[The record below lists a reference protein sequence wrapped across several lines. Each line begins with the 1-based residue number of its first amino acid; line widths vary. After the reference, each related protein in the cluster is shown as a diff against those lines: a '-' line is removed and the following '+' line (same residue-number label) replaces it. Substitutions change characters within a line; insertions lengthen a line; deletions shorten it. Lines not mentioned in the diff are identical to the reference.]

1 VDLFSL
7 LPSLAPTLAES
18 PCVIL
23 EAPPGTGKSTTV
35 PPALLKAAWL
45 GRQKILM
52 LEPRRLAAKSVARY
66 IAAQMGE
73 KVGETVGY
81 RVRMETRVGPQTR
94 LEVVTEGVL
103 TRMLQSDPALEGYG
117 LVIFDEFH
125 ERSLQADLGL
135 ALCREI
141 QAVLREDLRLLI
153 MSATLPAQLAELLS
167 SDLLGNVPV
176 LRAEGV
182 MHPVELRYA
191 APPHGGDPVA
201 FAAGVIRTALREE
214 SGSLLVFL
222 PGSGEIRRLAERLAD
237 LPPEISVTPL
247 YGDLPPQEQDR
258 AIQPAPPGQRKV
270 VLATNI
276 AETSLTIEGIRGVID
291 LGLERSPV
299 FDPISGMTRLTTRRI
314 SRASAT
320 QRMGRAGRL
329 EPGFCLRLWPESDT
343 ALLAAD
349 IEPEICSA
357 DLAPLAL
364 ELALWGVSDP
374 QSLAWLDPPP
384 QQAWAPAVEL
394 LQDLG
399 ALSTV
404 QTLTPHG
411 KALAQLPLH
420 PRLGHMLLKAEAEGL
435 GGLACTV
442 AALLSERDLLSGS
455 RDADLAGRLTALARG
470 KVPPGRK
477 QAVEQA
483 AQQIAEKR
491 RLKPATRPA
500 EALGLLLGWAYPDR
514 IAMRRGD
521 SPRYLLANGRGA
533 ILPEGDFLA
542 REPWLVIAHL
552 DGHPR
557 EAKIFLAA
565 ALDPEQLASLTE
577 GQTDTGLEVNF
588 NAQTGSVQAFEVIR
602 FGALALKKER
612 IHKPDANTL
621 AQALLEG
628 VKQRGIAKL
637 PWNPHLLQWRE
648 RVAFLHRVLPEHWP
662 DLSDAALARDL
673 GDWLLPFLS
682 GLQRL
687 DAISPDLLQQA
698 LENHLGYARLAEL
711 QAAAPTHMP
720 VPSGSQ
726 IRLDYSGEEPVLAAR
741 LQELFGLHATPRIA
755 GGQVPLLIHL
765 LSPAMRP
772 VQVTRDLA
780 SFWRE
785 TYPEVK
791 KELKGRYPRHYW
803 PEDPLQAEAV
813 RGIKR
818 KPRP

>member
-1 VDLFSL
+1 MDLLSL
-7 LPSLAPTLAES
+7 LPALVPALADA

-23 EAPPGTGKSTTV
+23 EAPPGTGKSTRV
-35 PPALLKAAWL
+35 PPALLNADWL
-45 GRQKILM
+45 AGQKILM

-66 IAAQMGE
+66 IALKMNQ

-81 RVRMETRVGPQTR
+81 RVRMETRVGPKTR

-135 ALCREI
+135 ALCRES
-141 QAVLREDLRLLI
+141 QQVLREDLRLLI
-153 MSATLPAQLAELLS
+153 MSATLPERLA
-167 SDLLGNVPV
+167 DLLGGVPV

-182 MHPVELRYA
+182 VHPVELRYL
-191 APPHGGDPVA
+191 APPHGGSGGDLVA

-222 PGSGEIRRLAERLAD
+222 PGAGEIRRLAERLGD
-237 LPPEISVTPL
+237 LPAEVLVTPL
-247 YGDLPPQEQDR
+247 YGDLPAPEQDR
-258 AIQPAPPGQRKV
+258 AIQPAPAGQRKV

-291 LGLERSPV
+291 LGLERAPV

-314 SRASAT
+314 ARASAT
-320 QRMGRAGRL
+320 QRTGRAGRL

-343 ALLAAD
+343 ALLVAD
-349 IEPEICSA
+349 IEPEICAA

-394 LQDLG
+394 LHELG
-399 ALSTV
+399 ALSAE
-404 QTLTPHG
+404 QTLTSHG

-491 RLKPATRPA
+491 RLKPTTRPA

-514 IAMRRGD
+514 IAMRRGET
-521 SPRYLLANGRGA
+521 SRYLLAGGRGA

-542 REPWLVIAHL
+542 REPWLVIAQL

-565 ALDPEQLASLTE
+565 ALDPEQLARLTE
-577 GQTDTGLEVNF
+577 GQTETGLEVNF
-588 NAQTGSVQAFEVIR
+588 NPQTGSVQAFRVLR
-602 FGALALKKER
+602 YGALALKKER
-612 IHKPDANTL
+612 IHQPDAATL
-621 AQALLEG
+621 ALALLEG

-637 PWNPHLLQWRE
+637 PWSPYLQQWRE
-648 RVAFLHRVLPEHWP
+648 RVAFLHRVLPEDWP
-662 DLSDAALARDL
+662 DLGDVALSRDL
-673 GDWLLPFLS
+673 ADWLLPFLS

-687 DAISPDLLQQA
+687 DTITPDLLQQA
-698 LENHLGYARLAEL
+698 LENHLGYARLGEL
-711 QAAAPTHMP
+711 QVAAPTHMP

-741 LQELFGLHATPRIA
+741 LQELFGMAATPRIA
-755 GGQVPLLIHL
+755 NGQVPLLIHL

-791 KELKGRYPRHYW
+791 KELKGRYPKHAW

-818 KPRP
+818 KPR